1 MVKKHWIP
9 GHLNDVIDSL
19 GAGVRVNSGEND
31 TSGNFCI
38 LKNFNAVLL
47 LVYFF
52 LFYAIYLF
60 CSIFIRN
67 IKITIPIFALRG
79 YS

>member
-1 MVKKHWIP
+1 MTV
-9 GHLNDVIDSL
+9 GYLLLCS
-19 GAGVRVNSGEND
+19 
-31 TSGNFCI
+31 F
-38 LKNFNAVLL
+38 KNFNAVSLL
-47 LVYFF
+47 EYFF

-60 CSIFIRN
+60 CSISIRN

>member
-1 MVKKHWIP
+1 MTV
-9 GHLNDVIDSL
+9 GYLLLCS
-19 GAGVRVNSGEND
+19 S
-31 TSGNFCI
+31 
-38 LKNFNAVLL
+38 KNFNAVALL
-47 LVYFF
+47 EYFF

-67 IKITIPIFALRG
+67 IEIAIPIFALRG